1 MPQGRLSK
9 SNCSSNESL
18 TRSNLPHER
27 SLLKTVASTS
37 PIPPGSATSSR
48 SSTWANFLRYWLPVV
63 LWMSLIFGM
72 STNAGSTQNTS
83 RIIGPILRWFNPS
96 VADETIWRIQ
106 LVVRKTAHFT
116 EYGILSLLLW
126 RARRRPV
133 GTDVQ
138 PWKWSEVGFALGLTV
153 LFAITDEWH
162 QSFVPSR
169 EGSLRDV
176 LIDSAGA
183 LTALVCL
190 WLLGRRLRK
199 W

>member
-1 MPQGRLSK
+1 M
-9 SNCSSNESL
+9 
-18 TRSNLPHER
+18 
-27 SLLKTVASTS
+27 
-37 PIPPGSATSSR
+37 
-48 SSTWANFLRYWLPVV
+48 
-63 LWMSLIFGM
+63 IFGM

-96 VADETIWRIQ
+96 VADETVWRIQ

-116 EYGILSLLLW
+116 EYGILSVLLW

-133 GTDVQ
+133 RGDSR
-138 PWKWSEVGFALGLTV
+138 PWRWSEAAVAAGVAI

-169 EGSLRDV
+169 AGSLLDV
-176 LIDSAGA
+176 LIDSSGA
-183 LTALVCL
+183 ILAMIGL
-190 WLLGRRLRK
+190 WWVGRRLRK

>member
-1 MPQGRLSK
+1 M
-9 SNCSSNESL
+9 
-18 TRSNLPHER
+18 
-27 SLLKTVASTS
+27 
-37 PIPPGSATSSR
+37 
-48 SSTWANFLRYWLPVV
+48 
-63 LWMSLIFGM
+63 IFGM

-96 VADETIWRIQ
+96 VADETVWRIQ

-116 EYGILSLLLW
+116 EYGMLTILLW

-133 GTDVQ
+133 RGDSR
-138 PWKWSEVGFALGLTV
+138 PWRWSEAAVAAGVAI

-176 LIDSAGA
+176 LIDSSGA
-183 LTALVCL
+183 ILAMIGL
-190 WLLGRRLRK
+190 WWVGRRLRK